1 MVGIL
6 QVLKHCFF
14 FPFSLQD
21 VRDELRRLL
30 DEHTALHSSPDPL
43 PKDQQLGY
51 YGRALV
57 TGAEYVCK
65 GMDMGAKKVIKH
77 IITFSILQLNI
88 HK

>member
-30 DEHTALHSSPDPL
+30 DEHTALQSSPDPL
-43 PKDQQLGY
+43 PQDQQLGY